1 MDEILKLMDKAPPSP
16 PQKKNRRQEK
26 LKSCKE
32 LMIPST
38 VNYADIV
45 KLSCRDLMKEVEVR
59 ISHSRL

>member
-1 MDEILKLMDKAPPSP
+1 MDEILELMNKG
-16 PQKKNRRQEK
+16 QKKNHRQEK

-32 LMIPST
+32 LTIPSML
-38 VNYADIV
+38 NYVDTV

>member
-1 MDEILKLMDKAPPSP
+1 MDEILELMNKG
-16 PQKKNRRQEK
+16 QKKKNHRQKK

-32 LMIPST
+32 LTIPSML
-38 VNYADIV
+38 NYVDTV